1 MEESKSPG
9 AVVAGSG
16 GQDINE
22 QQVIGAYR
30 GMLGDVNQMRRK
42 ISELE
47 QEVSEHQMVVDTLE
61 PMDVSRRAFRL
72 VGGVLVER
80 TVGEVLPTVKAN
92 QEGIKQLL
100 QQLGVTRANKEKEA
114 AEWKIKYKIRS
125 QQEAQAM
132 SQAQGVPPALQA

>member
-47 QEVSEHQMVVDTLE
+47 QEVSEHQ
-61 PMDVSRRAFRL
+61 
-72 VGGVLVER
+72 
-80 TVGEVLPTVKAN
+80 
-92 QEGIKQLL
+92 
-100 QQLGVTRANKEKEA
+100 
-114 AEWKIKYKIRS
+114 
-125 QQEAQAM
+125 
-132 SQAQGVPPALQA
+132 